1 MTVFD
6 LKSIV
11 GLGHSTL
18 HLTSE
23 GMVDSYGTGFVFT
36 AHGLSAEARI
46 QQMHPSVSRQLQSP
60 ALQVLR
66 SVSVHGLCAPDR
78 SGEPAG
84 HRDLLAGDADQAV
97 SCRNSM
103 SGFKEHPGRCQREP
117 GLAHLRRLR
126 SSAHWPGAK
135 IVRPRRLRSTTRRD
149 RVCLRFQHHRSVPI
163 PVSMGSIPSAQ
174 SRDQAA
180 HVDGSARQHPP
191 VLSALQRG
199 RPTMSTCSTN

>member
-1 MTVFD
+1 MMDGSDRVAAVITNTEISNDVNDEGLKSLLSRCLLKFFRKAISLLMLQHLMGGTD
-6 LKSIV
+6 LKSSRY
-11 GLGHSTL
+11 LGHPLVSNSQRMAHVQRTL
-18 HLTSE
+18 CR
-23 GMVDSYGTGFVFT
+23 FT

-84 HRDLLAGDADQAV
+84 HLYLLAGDAAQAV

-117 GLAHLRRLR
+117 GLAHLRRVR
-126 SSAHWPGAK
+126 SSAH
-135 IVRPRRLRSTTRRD
+135 
-149 RVCLRFQHHRSVPI
+149 
-163 PVSMGSIPSAQ
+163 
-174 SRDQAA
+174 
-180 HVDGSARQHPP
+180 
-191 VLSALQRG
+191 
-199 RPTMSTCSTN
+199 